1 MAEEMFKTTLMGGF
15 DKDDVQEKVQKMK
28 DEEAQHQ
35 LAFKKQIEEKE
46 ERIAELQKRL
56 ELKEANQERLERD
69 IQEKYQ
75 KYVDNYETI
84 GRVALEAQLRAD
96 KMIEETQEKCDKM
109 VADADAEAKKMIEE
123 AQVEI
128 DGKLLDGKKKY
139 LALQEEMHQ
148 IVELINEAQK
158 HFADSYKEVHN
169 IIGAMPTSFAE
180 MEGVESEFL
189 PEVETKEAEEE
200 VEETEE
206 VKETENEMPEEERE
220 ESADEENQENQD
232 IEPLDEEDED
242 LDALDDLDEN
252 LDDLE
257 LAPLD
262 EEDDE
267 EENEEGKS
275 EAEEDTLDEDEKIAL
290 QISRLLNEEDEYLM
304 QNEDE

>member
-28 DEEAQHQ
+28 DETAQQQ
-35 LAFKKQIEEKE
+35 LAFKKEIEEKE
-46 ERIAELQKRL
+46 QRIAELQKRL
-56 ELKEANQERLERD
+56 ELKEANQERLERE

-109 VADADAEAKKMIEE
+109 VADAEAEAKQKIADAEL
-123 AQVEI
+123 EI

-139 LALQEEMHQ
+139 LALQEEMSQ
-148 IVELINEAQK
+148 IVDLINSAQK
-158 HFADSYKEVHN
+158 HFADSYSEVHK
-169 IIGAMPTSFAE
+169 IIDAMPTSFAE

-189 PEVETKEAEEE
+189 PETEKEGAEVETEVETETELETEAEAETE
-200 VEETEE
+200 EETEE
-206 VKETENEMPEEERE
+206 TKE
-220 ESADEENQENQD
+220 

-257 LAPLD
+257 LTPL
-262 EEDDE
+262 EEEEEEE
-267 EENEEGKS
+267 EENS
-275 EAEEDTLDEDEKIAL
+275 EALDEDEKIAL
-290 QISRLLNEEDEYLM
+290 QISKLLNQEDQYMMENEEE
-304 QNEDE
+304 

>member
-28 DEEAQHQ
+28 DETAQQQ
-35 LAFKKQIEEKE
+35 LAFKKEIEEKE
-46 ERIAELQKRL
+46 QKIAELQKRL

-109 VADADAEAKKMIEE
+109 VADAEAEAKQKIANAEL
-123 AQVEI
+123 EI

-139 LALQEEMHQ
+139 LALQEEMSQ
-148 IVELINEAQK
+148 IVDLINSAQK
-158 HFADSYKEVHN
+158 HFADSYNEVHK
-169 IIGAMPTSFAE
+169 IIDAMPTSFAE
-180 MEGVESEFL
+180 MEGVESELL
-189 PEVETKEAEEE
+189 PEAEK
-200 VEETEE
+200 EETEVE
-206 VKETENEMPEEERE
+206 IETELETEADTEEAETE
-220 ESADEENQENQD
+220 ETQD

-257 LAPLD
+257 LTPLEEEEE
-262 EEDDE
+262 EED
-267 EENEEGKS
+267 ENS
-275 EAEEDTLDEDEKIAL
+275 EALDEDEKIAL
-290 QISRLLNEEDEYLM
+290 QISKLLNQEDQYMMENEEE
-304 QNEDE
+304 

>member
-28 DEEAQHQ
+28 DETAQQQ
-35 LAFKKQIEEKE
+35 LAFKKEIEEKE
-46 ERIAELQKRL
+46 QKIAELQKRL

-75 KYVDNYETI
+75 KYVDNYETL

-109 VADADAEAKKMIEE
+109 VADAEAEAKQKIADAEL
-123 AQVEI
+123 EI

-139 LALQEEMHQ
+139 LALQEEMSQ
-148 IVELINEAQK
+148 IVDLINSAQK
-158 HFADSYKEVHN
+158 HFADSYNEVHK
-169 IIGAMPTSFAE
+169 IIDAMPTSFAE
-180 MEGVESEFL
+180 MEGVESELL
-189 PEVETKEAEEE
+189 PEAEKEETEVETGAEIATETELETEADTEEA
-200 VEETEE
+200 ETEE
-206 VKETENEMPEEERE
+206 T
-220 ESADEENQENQD
+220 QD

-257 LAPLD
+257 LTPLEEEEE
-262 EEDDE
+262 EED
-267 EENEEGKS
+267 ENS
-275 EAEEDTLDEDEKIAL
+275 EALDEDEKIAL
-290 QISRLLNEEDEYLM
+290 QISKLLNQEDQYMMENEEE
-304 QNEDE
+304 

>member
-28 DEEAQHQ
+28 DETAQQQ
-35 LAFKKQIEEKE
+35 LAFKKEIEEKE
-46 ERIAELQKRL
+46 QKIAELQKRL

-109 VADADAEAKKMIEE
+109 VADAEAEAKQKIADAEL
-123 AQVEI
+123 EI

-139 LALQEEMHQ
+139 LALQEEMSQ
-148 IVELINEAQK
+148 IVDLINSAQK
-158 HFADSYKEVHN
+158 HFADSYNEVHK
-169 IIGAMPTSFAE
+169 IIDAMPTSFAE
-180 MEGVESEFL
+180 MEGVESELL
-189 PEVETKEAEEE
+189 PEAEKEETEVETGAEIETETELETEA
-200 VEETEE
+200 ETEE
-206 VKETENEMPEEERE
+206 T
-220 ESADEENQENQD
+220 QD

-257 LAPLD
+257 LTPLEEEEE
-262 EEDDE
+262 EED
-267 EENEEGKS
+267 ENS
-275 EAEEDTLDEDEKIAL
+275 EALDEDEKIAL
-290 QISRLLNEEDEYLM
+290 QISKLLNQEDQYMMENEEE
-304 QNEDE
+304 

>member
-28 DEEAQHQ
+28 DETAQQQ
-35 LAFKKQIEEKE
+35 LAFKKEIEEKE
-46 ERIAELQKRL
+46 QKIAELQKRL

-109 VADADAEAKKMIEE
+109 VADAEAEAKQKIADAEL
-123 AQVEI
+123 EI

-139 LALQEEMHQ
+139 LALQEEMSQ
-148 IVELINEAQK
+148 IVDLINSAQK
-158 HFADSYKEVHN
+158 HFADSYNEVHK
-169 IIGAMPTSFAE
+169 IIDAMPTSFAE
-180 MEGVESEFL
+180 MEGVESELL
-189 PEVETKEAEEE
+189 PEAEK
-200 VEETEE
+200 EETEVE
-206 VKETENEMPEEERE
+206 IETETELETEADTEEAETE
-220 ESADEENQENQD
+220 ETQD

-257 LAPLD
+257 LTPLEEEEE
-262 EEDDE
+262 EED
-267 EENEEGKS
+267 ENS
-275 EAEEDTLDEDEKIAL
+275 EALDEDEKIAL
-290 QISRLLNEEDEYLM
+290 QISKLLNQEDQYMMENEEE
-304 QNEDE
+304 

>member
-28 DEEAQHQ
+28 DETAQQQ
-35 LAFKKQIEEKE
+35 LAFKKEIEEKE
-46 ERIAELQKRL
+46 QRIAELQKRL
-56 ELKEANQERLERD
+56 ELKEANQERLERE

-109 VADADAEAKKMIEE
+109 VADAEAEAKQKIADAEL
-123 AQVEI
+123 EI

-139 LALQEEMHQ
+139 LALQEEMSQ
-148 IVELINEAQK
+148 IVELINSAQK
-158 HFADSYKEVHN
+158 HFADSYNEVHK
-169 IIGAMPTSFAE
+169 IIDAMPTSFAE

-189 PEVETKEAEEE
+189 PEIEKEGAVVETEVETETELETEAEAETE
-200 VEETEE
+200 EETEE
-206 VKETENEMPEEERE
+206 TKE
-220 ESADEENQENQD
+220 

-257 LAPLD
+257 LTPL
-262 EEDDE
+262 EEEEEEE
-267 EENEEGKS
+267 EENS
-275 EAEEDTLDEDEKIAL
+275 EALDEDEKIAL
-290 QISRLLNEEDEYLM
+290 QISKLLNQEDQYMMENEEE
-304 QNEDE
+304 

>member
-28 DEEAQHQ
+28 DETAQQQ
-35 LAFKKQIEEKE
+35 LAFKKEIEEKE
-46 ERIAELQKRL
+46 QKIAELQKRL

-109 VADADAEAKKMIEE
+109 VADAEAEAKQKIADAEL
-123 AQVEI
+123 EI

-139 LALQEEMHQ
+139 LALQEEMSQ
-148 IVELINEAQK
+148 IVDLINSAQK
-158 HFADSYKEVHN
+158 HFADSYNEVHK
-169 IIGAMPTSFAE
+169 IIDAMPTSFAE
-180 MEGVESEFL
+180 MEGVESELL
-189 PEVETKEAEEE
+189 PEAEKEETEVETGAEIETETELEADTEEA
-200 VEETEE
+200 ETEE
-206 VKETENEMPEEERE
+206 T
-220 ESADEENQENQD
+220 QD

-257 LAPLD
+257 LTPLEEEEE
-262 EEDDE
+262 EED
-267 EENEEGKS
+267 ENS
-275 EAEEDTLDEDEKIAL
+275 EALDEDEKIAL
-290 QISRLLNEEDEYLM
+290 QISKLLNQEDQYMMENEEE
-304 QNEDE
+304 

>member
-28 DEEAQHQ
+28 DETAQQQ
-35 LAFKKQIEEKE
+35 LAFKKEIEEKE
-46 ERIAELQKRL
+46 QKIAELQKRL

-109 VADADAEAKKMIEE
+109 VADAEAEAKQKIVDAEL
-123 AQVEI
+123 EI

-139 LALQEEMHQ
+139 LALQEEMSQ
-148 IVELINEAQK
+148 IVDLINSAQK
-158 HFADSYKEVHN
+158 HFADSYNEVHK
-169 IIGAMPTSFAE
+169 IIDAMPTSFAE
-180 MEGVESEFL
+180 MEGVESELL
-189 PEVETKEAEEE
+189 PEAEKEETEVETGAEIETETEIETEA
-200 VEETEE
+200 ETEE
-206 VKETENEMPEEERE
+206 T
-220 ESADEENQENQD
+220 QD

-257 LAPLD
+257 LTPL
-262 EEDDE
+262 EEEEEEEE
-267 EENEEGKS
+267 EENENS
-275 EAEEDTLDEDEKIAL
+275 EALDEDEKIAL
-290 QISRLLNEEDEYLM
+290 QISKLLNQEDQYMMENEEE
-304 QNEDE
+304 

>member
-28 DEEAQHQ
+28 DETAQQQ
-35 LAFKKQIEEKE
+35 LAFKKEIEEKE
-46 ERIAELQKRL
+46 QRIAELQKRL
-56 ELKEANQERLERD
+56 ELKEANQERLERE

-109 VADADAEAKKMIEE
+109 VADAEAEAKQKIADAEL
-123 AQVEI
+123 EI

-139 LALQEEMHQ
+139 LALQEEMSQ
-148 IVELINEAQK
+148 IVELINSAQK
-158 HFADSYKEVHN
+158 HFADSYNEVHK
-169 IIGAMPTSFAE
+169 IIDAMPTSFAE

-189 PEVETKEAEEE
+189 PETEKEGAEAETEVETETELETEAEAETE
-200 VEETEE
+200 EETEE
-206 VKETENEMPEEERE
+206 TKE
-220 ESADEENQENQD
+220 

-257 LAPLD
+257 LTPL
-262 EEDDE
+262 EEEEEEE
-267 EENEEGKS
+267 EENS
-275 EAEEDTLDEDEKIAL
+275 ETLDEDEKIAL
-290 QISRLLNEEDEYLM
+290 QISKLLNQEDQYMMENEEE
-304 QNEDE
+304 

>member
-28 DEEAQHQ
+28 DETAQQQ
-35 LAFKKQIEEKE
+35 LAFKKEIEEKE
-46 ERIAELQKRL
+46 QRIAELQKRL
-56 ELKEANQERLERD
+56 ELKEANQERLERE

-109 VADADAEAKKMIEE
+109 VADAEAEAKQKIADAEL
-123 AQVEI
+123 EI

-139 LALQEEMHQ
+139 LALQEEMSQ
-148 IVELINEAQK
+148 IVELINSAQK
-158 HFADSYKEVHN
+158 HFADSYNEVHK
-169 IIGAMPTSFAE
+169 IIDAMPTSFAE

-189 PEVETKEAEEE
+189 PETEKEGAEVETEVETETELETEAEAETE
-200 VEETEE
+200 EETEE
-206 VKETENEMPEEERE
+206 TKE
-220 ESADEENQENQD
+220 

-257 LAPLD
+257 LTPL
-262 EEDDE
+262 EEEEEEE
-267 EENEEGKS
+267 EENR
-275 EAEEDTLDEDEKIAL
+275 EALDEDEKIAL
-290 QISRLLNEEDEYLM
+290 QISKLLNQEDQYMMENEEE
-304 QNEDE
+304 

>member
-28 DEEAQHQ
+28 DETAQQQ
-35 LAFKKQIEEKE
+35 LAFKKEIEEKE
-46 ERIAELQKRL
+46 QRIAELQKRL
-56 ELKEANQERLERD
+56 ELKEANQERLERE

-109 VADADAEAKKMIEE
+109 VADAEL
-123 AQVEI
+123 EI

-139 LALQEEMHQ
+139 LALQEEMSQ
-148 IVELINEAQK
+148 IVELINSAQK
-158 HFADSYKEVHN
+158 HFADSYNEVHK
-169 IIGAMPTSFAE
+169 IIDAMPTSFAE
-180 MEGVESEFL
+180 MEGVESELL
-189 PEVETKEAEEE
+189 PETEKEGAEVEAEAEVETESELETEAEAETE
-200 VEETEE
+200 DAETEE
-206 VKETENEMPEEERE
+206 T
-220 ESADEENQENQD
+220 QE

-257 LAPLD
+257 LTPL
-262 EEDDE
+262 EEEEEEE
-267 EENEEGKS
+267 EENS
-275 EAEEDTLDEDEKIAL
+275 EALDEDEKIAL
-290 QISRLLNEEDEYLM
+290 QISKLLNQEDQYMMENEEE
-304 QNEDE
+304 

>member
-28 DEEAQHQ
+28 DETAQQQ
-35 LAFKKQIEEKE
+35 LAFKKEIEEKE
-46 ERIAELQKRL
+46 QRIAELQKRL

-109 VADADAEAKKMIEE
+109 VADAEAEAKQKIADAEL
-123 AQVEI
+123 EI

-139 LALQEEMHQ
+139 LALQEEMSQ
-148 IVELINEAQK
+148 IVDLINSAQK
-158 HFADSYKEVHN
+158 HFADSYSEVHK
-169 IIGAMPTSFAE
+169 IIDAMPTSFAE
-180 MEGVESEFL
+180 MEGVESELL
-189 PEVETKEAEEE
+189 PETEKEEA
-200 VEETEE
+200 ETEE
-206 VKETENEMPEEERE
+206 T
-220 ESADEENQENQD
+220 QE

-257 LAPLD
+257 LTPL
-262 EEDDE
+262 EEEEE
-267 EENEEGKS
+267 EENS
-275 EAEEDTLDEDEKIAL
+275 EALDEDEKIAL
-290 QISRLLNEEDEYLM
+290 QISKLLNQEDQYMMENEEE
-304 QNEDE
+304 

>member
-28 DEEAQHQ
+28 DETAQQQ
-35 LAFKKQIEEKE
+35 LAFKKEIEEKE
-46 ERIAELQKRL
+46 QRIAELQKRL
-56 ELKEANQERLERD
+56 ELKEANQERLERE

-109 VADADAEAKKMIEE
+109 VADAEAEAKQKIADAEL
-123 AQVEI
+123 EI

-139 LALQEEMHQ
+139 LALQEEMSQ
-148 IVELINEAQK
+148 IVDLINSAQK
-158 HFADSYKEVHN
+158 HFADSYSEVHK
-169 IIGAMPTSFAE
+169 IIDAMPTSFAE
-180 MEGVESEFL
+180 MEGVESELL
-189 PEVETKEAEEE
+189 PETEKEGAEVETETELETEAEAETE
-200 VEETEE
+200 NVETEE
-206 VKETENEMPEEERE
+206 T
-220 ESADEENQENQD
+220 QE

-257 LAPLD
+257 LTPL
-262 EEDDE
+262 EEEEEE
-267 EENEEGKS
+267 EENS
-275 EAEEDTLDEDEKIAL
+275 EALDEDEKIAL
-290 QISRLLNEEDEYLM
+290 QISKLLNQEDQYMMENEEE
-304 QNEDE
+304 

>member
-28 DEEAQHQ
+28 DETAQQQ
-35 LAFKKQIEEKE
+35 LAFKKEIEEKE
-46 ERIAELQKRL
+46 QRIAELQKRL
-56 ELKEANQERLERD
+56 ELKEANQERLERE

-109 VADADAEAKKMIEE
+109 VADAEL
-123 AQVEI
+123 EI

-139 LALQEEMHQ
+139 LALQEEMSQ
-148 IVELINEAQK
+148 IVDLINSAQK
-158 HFADSYKEVHN
+158 HFADSYSEVHK
-169 IIGAMPTSFAE
+169 IIDAMPTSFAE
-180 MEGVESEFL
+180 MEGVESELL
-189 PEVETKEAEEE
+189 PETEKEGAEVETETELETEAEAETE
-200 VEETEE
+200 DAETEE
-206 VKETENEMPEEERE
+206 T
-220 ESADEENQENQD
+220 QE

-257 LAPLD
+257 LTPL
-262 EEDDE
+262 EEEEE
-267 EENEEGKS
+267 EENS
-275 EAEEDTLDEDEKIAL
+275 EALDEDEKIAL
-290 QISRLLNEEDEYLM
+290 QISKLLNQEDQYMMEDE
-304 QNEDE
+304 EE

>member
-28 DEEAQHQ
+28 DETAQQQ
-35 LAFKKQIEEKE
+35 LAFKKEIEEKE
-46 ERIAELQKRL
+46 QRIAELQKRL
-56 ELKEANQERLERD
+56 ELKEANQERLERE
-69 IQEKYQ
+69 IHEKYQ

-109 VADADAEAKKMIEE
+109 VADAEAEAKQKIADAEL
-123 AQVEI
+123 EI

-139 LALQEEMHQ
+139 LALQEEMSQ
-148 IVELINEAQK
+148 IVELINSAQK
-158 HFADSYKEVHN
+158 HFADSYNEVHK
-169 IIGAMPTSFAE
+169 IIDAMPTSFAE

-189 PEVETKEAEEE
+189 PETEKEGAEVETEVETETELETEAEAETE
-200 VEETEE
+200 EETED
-206 VKETENEMPEEERE
+206 T
-220 ESADEENQENQD
+220 QE

-257 LAPLD
+257 LTPL
-262 EEDDE
+262 EEEEEEE
-267 EENEEGKS
+267 EENS
-275 EAEEDTLDEDEKIAL
+275 EALDEDEKIAL
-290 QISRLLNEEDEYLM
+290 QISKLLNQEDQYMMENEEE
-304 QNEDE
+304 

>member
-28 DEEAQHQ
+28 DETAQQQ
-35 LAFKKQIEEKE
+35 LAFKKEIEEKE
-46 ERIAELQKRL
+46 QRIAELQKRL
-56 ELKEANQERLERD
+56 ELKEANQERLERE

-109 VADADAEAKKMIEE
+109 VADAEAEAKQKIADAEL
-123 AQVEI
+123 EI

-139 LALQEEMHQ
+139 LALQEEMSQ
-148 IVELINEAQK
+148 IVDLINSAQK
-158 HFADSYKEVHN
+158 HFADSYSEVHK
-169 IIGAMPTSFAE
+169 IIDAMPTSFAE
-180 MEGVESEFL
+180 MEGVESELL
-189 PEVETKEAEEE
+189 PETEKEGAEVETETELETEAEAETE
-200 VEETEE
+200 DVETEE
-206 VKETENEMPEEERE
+206 T
-220 ESADEENQENQD
+220 QE

-257 LAPLD
+257 LTPL
-262 EEDDE
+262 EEEEEE
-267 EENEEGKS
+267 EENS
-275 EAEEDTLDEDEKIAL
+275 EALDEDEKIAL
-290 QISRLLNEEDEYLM
+290 QISKLLNQEDQYMMENEEE
-304 QNEDE
+304 

>member
-28 DEEAQHQ
+28 DETAQQQ
-35 LAFKKQIEEKE
+35 LAFKKEIEEKE
-46 ERIAELQKRL
+46 QRTAELQKRL
-56 ELKEANQERLERD
+56 ELKEANQERLERE

-109 VADADAEAKKMIEE
+109 VADAEAEAKQKIADAEL
-123 AQVEI
+123 EI

-139 LALQEEMHQ
+139 LALQEEMSQ
-148 IVELINEAQK
+148 IVELINSAQK
-158 HFADSYKEVHN
+158 HFADSYNEVHK
-169 IIGAMPTSFAE
+169 IIDAMPTSFAE

-189 PEVETKEAEEE
+189 PETEKEGAEVETEVETETELETEAEAETE
-200 VEETEE
+200 EETEE
-206 VKETENEMPEEERE
+206 TKE
-220 ESADEENQENQD
+220 

-257 LAPLD
+257 LTPL
-262 EEDDE
+262 EEEEEEE
-267 EENEEGKS
+267 EENS
-275 EAEEDTLDEDEKIAL
+275 EALDEDEKIAL
-290 QISRLLNEEDEYLM
+290 QISKLLNQEDQYMMENEEE
-304 QNEDE
+304 

>member
-28 DEEAQHQ
+28 DETAQQQ
-35 LAFKKQIEEKE
+35 LVFKKEIEEKE
-46 ERIAELQKRL
+46 QRIAELQKRL
-56 ELKEANQERLERD
+56 ELKETNQERLERD

-109 VADADAEAKKMIEE
+109 VADAEAEAKQKIADAEL
-123 AQVEI
+123 EI

-139 LALQEEMHQ
+139 LALQEEMSQ
-148 IVELINEAQK
+148 IVELINSAQK
-158 HFADSYKEVHN
+158 HFADSYNEVHK
-169 IIGAMPTSFAE
+169 IIDAMPTSFAE

-189 PEVETKEAEEE
+189 PETEKEGTEVETEVETETELETEAEAETE
-200 VEETEE
+200 EETEE
-206 VKETENEMPEEERE
+206 TKE
-220 ESADEENQENQD
+220 

-257 LAPLD
+257 LTPL
-262 EEDDE
+262 EEEEEEE
-267 EENEEGKS
+267 EENS
-275 EAEEDTLDEDEKIAL
+275 EALDEDEKIAL
-290 QISRLLNEEDEYLM
+290 QISKLLNQEDQYMMENEEE
-304 QNEDE
+304 

>member
-28 DEEAQHQ
+28 DETAQQQ
-35 LAFKKQIEEKE
+35 LAFKKEIEEKE
-46 ERIAELQKRL
+46 QRIAELQKRL
-56 ELKEANQERLERD
+56 ELKEANQERLERE

-109 VADADAEAKKMIEE
+109 VADAEL
-123 AQVEI
+123 EI

-139 LALQEEMHQ
+139 LALQEEMSQ
-148 IVELINEAQK
+148 IVDLINSAQK
-158 HFADSYKEVHN
+158 HFADSYSEVHK
-169 IIGAMPTSFAE
+169 IIDAMPTSFAE
-180 MEGVESEFL
+180 MEGVESELL
-189 PEVETKEAEEE
+189 PETEKEGAEVEAEAEVETESELETEAEAETE
-200 VEETEE
+200 DAETEE
-206 VKETENEMPEEERE
+206 T
-220 ESADEENQENQD
+220 QE

-257 LAPLD
+257 LTPL
-262 EEDDE
+262 EEEEEEE
-267 EENEEGKS
+267 EENS
-275 EAEEDTLDEDEKIAL
+275 EALDEDEKIAL
-290 QISRLLNEEDEYLM
+290 QISKLLNQEDQYMMENEEE
-304 QNEDE
+304 

>member
-28 DEEAQHQ
+28 DETAQQQ
-35 LAFKKQIEEKE
+35 LAFKKEIEEKE
-46 ERIAELQKRL
+46 QRIAELQKRL

-109 VADADAEAKKMIEE
+109 VADAEL
-123 AQVEI
+123 EI

-139 LALQEEMHQ
+139 LALQEEMSQ
-148 IVELINEAQK
+148 IVDLINSAQK
-158 HFADSYKEVHN
+158 HFADSYSEVHK
-169 IIGAMPTSFAE
+169 IIDAMPTSFAE
-180 MEGVESEFL
+180 MEGVESELL
-189 PEVETKEAEEE
+189 PETEKEGAEVETETELETEAEAETE
-200 VEETEE
+200 DAETEE
-206 VKETENEMPEEERE
+206 T
-220 ESADEENQENQD
+220 QE

-257 LAPLD
+257 LTPL
-262 EEDDE
+262 EEEEEEE
-267 EENEEGKS
+267 EENS
-275 EAEEDTLDEDEKIAL
+275 EALDEDEKIAL
-290 QISRLLNEEDEYLM
+290 QISKLLNQEDQYMMENEEE
-304 QNEDE
+304 

>member
-28 DEEAQHQ
+28 DETAQQQ
-35 LAFKKQIEEKE
+35 LAFKKEIEEKE
-46 ERIAELQKRL
+46 QRIAELQKRL
-56 ELKEANQERLERD
+56 ELKEANQERLERE

-109 VADADAEAKKMIEE
+109 VADAEAEAKQKIADAEL
-123 AQVEI
+123 EI

-139 LALQEEMHQ
+139 LALQEEMSQ
-148 IVELINEAQK
+148 IVELINSAQK
-158 HFADSYKEVHN
+158 HFADSYNEVHK
-169 IIGAMPTSFAE
+169 IIDAMPTSFAE

-189 PEVETKEAEEE
+189 PETEKEGAEVETEVETETELETEAEAETE
-200 VEETEE
+200 EETEE
-206 VKETENEMPEEERE
+206 TKE
-220 ESADEENQENQD
+220 

-257 LAPLD
+257 LTPL
-262 EEDDE
+262 EEEEEEE
-267 EENEEGKS
+267 EENS
-275 EAEEDTLDEDEKIAL
+275 EILDEDEKIAL
-290 QISRLLNEEDEYLM
+290 QISKLLNQEDQYMMENEEE
-304 QNEDE
+304 

>member
-28 DEEAQHQ
+28 DETAQQQ
-35 LAFKKQIEEKE
+35 LAFKKEIEEKE
-46 ERIAELQKRL
+46 QRIAELQKRL
-56 ELKEANQERLERD
+56 ELKEANQERLERE
-69 IQEKYQ
+69 IHEKYQ

-109 VADADAEAKKMIEE
+109 VADAEAEAKQKIADAEL
-123 AQVEI
+123 EI

-139 LALQEEMHQ
+139 LALQEEMSQ
-148 IVELINEAQK
+148 IVDLINSAQK
-158 HFADSYKEVHN
+158 HFADSYSEVHK
-169 IIGAMPTSFAE
+169 IIDAMPTSFAE

-189 PEVETKEAEEE
+189 PETEKEGAEVETEVETETELETEAEAETE
-200 VEETEE
+200 EETEE
-206 VKETENEMPEEERE
+206 TKE
-220 ESADEENQENQD
+220 

-257 LAPLD
+257 LTPL
-262 EEDDE
+262 EEEEEEE
-267 EENEEGKS
+267 EENS
-275 EAEEDTLDEDEKIAL
+275 EALDEDEKIAL
-290 QISRLLNEEDEYLM
+290 QISKLLNQEDQYMMENEEE
-304 QNEDE
+304 

>member
-28 DEEAQHQ
+28 DETAQQQ
-35 LAFKKQIEEKE
+35 LAFKKEIEEKE
-46 ERIAELQKRL
+46 QRIAELQKRL
-56 ELKEANQERLERD
+56 ELKEANQERLERE

-109 VADADAEAKKMIEE
+109 VADAEAEAKQKIADAEL
-123 AQVEI
+123 EI

-139 LALQEEMHQ
+139 LALQEEMSQ
-148 IVELINEAQK
+148 IVDLINSAQK
-158 HFADSYKEVHN
+158 HFADSYSEVHK
-169 IIGAMPTSFAE
+169 IIDAMPTSFAE
-180 MEGVESEFL
+180 MEGVESELL
-189 PEVETKEAEEE
+189 PETEKEWAEVETETELETEAEAETE
-200 VEETEE
+200 DVETEE
-206 VKETENEMPEEERE
+206 T
-220 ESADEENQENQD
+220 QE

-257 LAPLD
+257 LTPL
-262 EEDDE
+262 EEEEEE
-267 EENEEGKS
+267 EENS
-275 EAEEDTLDEDEKIAL
+275 EALDEDEKIAL
-290 QISRLLNEEDEYLM
+290 QISKLLNQEDQYMMENEEE
-304 QNEDE
+304 

>member
-28 DEEAQHQ
+28 DETAQQQ
-35 LAFKKQIEEKE
+35 LAFKKEIEEKE
-46 ERIAELQKRL
+46 QRIAELQKRL
-56 ELKEANQERLERD
+56 ELKEANQERLERE

-109 VADADAEAKKMIEE
+109 VADAEAEAKQKIADAEL
-123 AQVEI
+123 EI

-139 LALQEEMHQ
+139 LALQEEMSQ
-148 IVELINEAQK
+148 IVELINSAQK
-158 HFADSYKEVHN
+158 HFADSYNEVHK
-169 IIGAMPTSFAE
+169 IIDAMPTSFVE

-189 PEVETKEAEEE
+189 PETEKEGAEVETEVETETELETEAEAETE
-200 VEETEE
+200 EETEE
-206 VKETENEMPEEERE
+206 TKE
-220 ESADEENQENQD
+220 

-257 LAPLD
+257 LTPL
-262 EEDDE
+262 EEEEEEE
-267 EENEEGKS
+267 EENS
-275 EAEEDTLDEDEKIAL
+275 EALDEDEKIAL
-290 QISRLLNEEDEYLM
+290 QISKLLNQEDQYMMENEEE
-304 QNEDE
+304 

>member
-28 DEEAQHQ
+28 DEAAQQQ
-35 LAFKKQIEEKE
+35 LAFKKEIEEKE
-46 ERIAELQKRL
+46 QRIAELQKRL
-56 ELKEANQERLERD
+56 ELKEANQERLERE

-109 VADADAEAKKMIEE
+109 VADAEAEAKQKIADAEL
-123 AQVEI
+123 EI

-139 LALQEEMHQ
+139 LALQEEMSQ
-148 IVELINEAQK
+148 IVDLINSAQK
-158 HFADSYKEVHN
+158 HFADSYSEVHK
-169 IIGAMPTSFAE
+169 IIDAMPTSFAE
-180 MEGVESEFL
+180 MESVESELL
-189 PEVETKEAEEE
+189 PETEKEGAEVETETELETEAEAETE
-200 VEETEE
+200 DVETEE
-206 VKETENEMPEEERE
+206 T
-220 ESADEENQENQD
+220 QE

-257 LAPLD
+257 LTPL
-262 EEDDE
+262 EEEEEE
-267 EENEEGKS
+267 EENS
-275 EAEEDTLDEDEKIAL
+275 EALDEDEKIAL
-290 QISRLLNEEDEYLM
+290 QISKLLNQEDQYMMENEEE
-304 QNEDE
+304 

>member
-1 MAEEMFKTTLMGGF
+1 MAKEMFKTTLMGGF

-28 DEEAQHQ
+28 DETAQQQ
-35 LAFKKQIEEKE
+35 LAFKKEIEEKE
-46 ERIAELQKRL
+46 QRIAELQKRL
-56 ELKEANQERLERD
+56 ELKEANQERLERE

-109 VADADAEAKKMIEE
+109 VADAEAEAKQKIADAEL
-123 AQVEI
+123 EI

-139 LALQEEMHQ
+139 LALQEEMSQ
-148 IVELINEAQK
+148 IVELINSAQK
-158 HFADSYKEVHN
+158 HFADSYNEVHK
-169 IIGAMPTSFAE
+169 IIDAMPTSFAE

-189 PEVETKEAEEE
+189 PETEKEGAEVETEVETETELETEAEAETE
-200 VEETEE
+200 EETEE
-206 VKETENEMPEEERE
+206 TKE
-220 ESADEENQENQD
+220 

-257 LAPLD
+257 LTPL
-262 EEDDE
+262 EEEEEEE
-267 EENEEGKS
+267 EENS
-275 EAEEDTLDEDEKIAL
+275 EALDEDEKIAL
-290 QISRLLNEEDEYLM
+290 QISKLLNQEDQYMMENEEE
-304 QNEDE
+304 

>member
-28 DEEAQHQ
+28 DETAQQQ
-35 LAFKKQIEEKE
+35 LAFKKEIEEKE
-46 ERIAELQKRL
+46 QRIAELQKRL
-56 ELKEANQERLERD
+56 ELKEANQERLERE

-109 VADADAEAKKMIEE
+109 VADAEAEAKQKIADAEL
-123 AQVEI
+123 EI

-139 LALQEEMHQ
+139 LALQEEMSQ
-148 IVELINEAQK
+148 IVELINSAQK
-158 HFADSYKEVHN
+158 HFADSYNEVHK
-169 IIGAMPTSFAE
+169 IIDAMPTSFAE

-189 PEVETKEAEEE
+189 PETEKEGAEVETEVETETELETEAEAETE
-200 VEETEE
+200 EETEE
-206 VKETENEMPEEERE
+206 TKE
-220 ESADEENQENQD
+220 
-232 IEPLDEEDED
+232 IEPLDEGDED

-257 LAPLD
+257 LTPL
-262 EEDDE
+262 EEEEEEE
-267 EENEEGKS
+267 EENS
-275 EAEEDTLDEDEKIAL
+275 EALDEDEKIAL
-290 QISRLLNEEDEYLM
+290 QISKLLNQEDQYMMENEEE
-304 QNEDE
+304 

>member
-28 DEEAQHQ
+28 DETAQQQ
-35 LAFKKQIEEKE
+35 LAFKKEIEEKE
-46 ERIAELQKRL
+46 QKIAELQKRL

-109 VADADAEAKKMIEE
+109 VADAEAEAKQKIVDAEL
-123 AQVEI
+123 EI

-139 LALQEEMHQ
+139 LALQEEMSQ
-148 IVELINEAQK
+148 IVDLINSAQK
-158 HFADSYKEVHN
+158 HFADSYNEVHK
-169 IIGAMPTSFAE
+169 IIDAMPTSFAE
-180 MEGVESEFL
+180 MEGVESELL
-189 PEVETKEAEEE
+189 PEAEKEETEVETGAEIETETELETEA
-200 VEETEE
+200 ETEE
-206 VKETENEMPEEERE
+206 T
-220 ESADEENQENQD
+220 QD

-257 LAPLD
+257 LTPLEEEEE
-262 EEDDE
+262 EED
-267 EENEEGKS
+267 ENS
-275 EAEEDTLDEDEKIAL
+275 EALDEDEKIAL
-290 QISRLLNEEDEYLM
+290 QISKLLNQEDQYMMENEEE
-304 QNEDE
+304 

>member
-28 DEEAQHQ
+28 DETAQQQ
-35 LAFKKQIEEKE
+35 LAFKKEIEEKE
-46 ERIAELQKRL
+46 QRIAELQKRL
-56 ELKEANQERLERD
+56 ELKEANQERLERE

-109 VADADAEAKKMIEE
+109 VADAEAEAKQKIADAEL
-123 AQVEI
+123 EI

-139 LALQEEMHQ
+139 LALQEEMSQ
-148 IVELINEAQK
+148 IVELINSAQK
-158 HFADSYKEVHN
+158 HFADSYNEVHK
-169 IIGAMPTSFAE
+169 IIDAMPTSFAE

-189 PEVETKEAEEE
+189 PETEKEGAEVETEVETETELETEAEAETE
-200 VEETEE
+200 EETEE
-206 VKETENEMPEEERE
+206 TKE
-220 ESADEENQENQD
+220 

-257 LAPLD
+257 LTPL
-262 EEDDE
+262 EEEEEE
-267 EENEEGKS
+267 EENS
-275 EAEEDTLDEDEKIAL
+275 EALDEDEKIAL
-290 QISRLLNEEDEYLM
+290 QISKLLNQEDQYMMENEEE
-304 QNEDE
+304 